1 MTALSAL
8 FSSADILVV
17 DDNPVN
23 VELLMDLL
31 EDEGYST
38 VEGMTDPLQ
47 VEARVHK
54 KRPDLI
60 LLDIRMPRISGLELL
75 ALLNNQWGEQ
85 APAVIVLTA
94 QIDEATRHQALQLG
108 AQDFLTK
115 PFNHIEVLQRIH
127 NTLQLQRLLSERM
140 KKADLLESLV
150 TERTRELKILSRQD
164 PLTTLPNRH
173 VILETIAQLRS
184 EEKELL
190 TFFIA
195 LEGLDEMG
203 RLHGYDIM
211 DQALC
216 ALSAHVQQLTD
227 LPIRLLGVWSTD
239 KWVVLCESI
248 VSDELAE
255 QIALRLLGVI
265 QAPLNVQ
272 QLSVHVR
279 ARIGVSGSSAERNAE
294 QMVRMAAVALPAV
307 DSQWQGYDQTLE
319 NSLWRR
325 NQLSDALYTAI
336 DNNELHLLY
345 QPKVDVLTG
354 AVRGVEALLRWD
366 SPVFGRVSPAEF
378 IPIAEAN
385 CFIVSIGKW
394 VIQQAV
400 AAIVRWRAQQAVDEY
415 FTVAVNVAS
424 AQLMEADFAARLID
438 TVQQA
443 GLPAY
448 ALEVEVTESGLMQDI
463 PLAMRQLQ
471 SLAAAGLGIAI
482 DDFGTGY
489 SSLAYLKNL
498 PVSVIKIDR
507 TFISEMHS
515 NAQDQRLTSTV
526 IDMARHFQFS
536 TVAEGV
542 EEIEQFKLLKM
553 MGCDLIQGFLFA
565 PPLKENIMLQLVATG
580 LADTPAFTEP

>member
-173 VILETIAQLRS
+173 VILETITQLRS

-580 LADTPAFTEP
+580 FADTPAFTEP

>member
-31 EDEGYST
+31 EDEGYSS

-94 QIDEATRHQALQLG
+94 QIDEATRHQALQWG

-173 VILETIAQLRS
+173 VILETITQLRS